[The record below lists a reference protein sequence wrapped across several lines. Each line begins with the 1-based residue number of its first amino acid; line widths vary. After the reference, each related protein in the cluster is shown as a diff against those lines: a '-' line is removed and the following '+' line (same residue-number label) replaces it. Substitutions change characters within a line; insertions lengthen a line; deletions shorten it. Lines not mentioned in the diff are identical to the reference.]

1 MDNTGKFT
9 GKAEV
14 YAKARPGYPQ
24 AMLDRIAQ
32 AAGIGA
38 GAEVADIG
46 AGTGIFSKAL
56 LGCGCRIYGVEPN
69 ADMRGVAERSLA
81 AEDRFFP
88 VAGTAEDTTLPG
100 GSVDAVTVAQA
111 FHWFDAEAF
120 GRECRR
126 ILRPGGQVVL
136 VWNSRI
142 HDRDS
147 VRENEAIMREFCPAF
162 TGFSGGIAYLDDR
175 IGSFFH
181 GDFSVETFP
190 NDLAF
195 DKAGFIARNLSGSY
209 SLQAGDPR
217 YAEYVAALEELFDR
231 YALDGIYMQP
241 NETVAYWGR
250 P

>member
-1 MDNTGKFT
+1 MDNTRKFT
-9 GKAEV
+9 RKAEA

-24 AMLDRIAQ
+24 AMLDRITQ

-38 GAEVADIG
+38 GAEIADIG

-56 LGCGCRIYGVEPN
+56 LSCGCRVYGVEPN
-69 ADMRGVAERSLA
+69 ADMRGVAERNLGS
-81 AEDRFFP
+81 DTRFTP
-88 VAGTAEDTTLPG
+88 VAGTAEETTLPG
-100 GSVDAVTVAQA
+100 ESVDAVTVAQA

-120 GRECRR
+120 SRECRR
-126 ILRPGGQVVL
+126 ILRPGGLVVL

-147 VRENEAIMREFCPAF
+147 VRENEAIMREFCPTF
-162 TGFSGGIAYLDDR
+162 TGFSGGIDYLDDR
-175 IGSFFH
+175 IRSFYN

-190 NDLAF
+190 HDLAF

-209 SLQAGDPR
+209 SLQSGDAR
-217 YAEYVAALEELFDR
+217 YAEYVAALEELFDQ
-231 YALDGIYMQP
+231 YARDGVYMQP

>member
-1 MDNTGKFT
+1 MNNTGKFT
-9 GKAEV
+9 GKAEL

-38 GAEVADIG
+38 GSEVADIG
-46 AGTGIFSKAL
+46 AGTGIFSRAL
-56 LGCGCRIYGVEPN
+56 LTCGCRVYGVEPN
-69 ADMRGVAERSLA
+69 ADMRAVAERELA
-81 AEDRFFP
+81 DEQRFVP

-120 GRECRR
+120 GQECRR

-142 HDRDS
+142 HNRDS
-147 VRENEAIMREFCPAF
+147 VRENEAVLREFCPNF
-162 TGFSGGIAYLDDR
+162 TGFSGGIAYLDDK
-175 IGSFFH
+175 IGGFFH
-181 GDFSVETFP
+181 QNFTVEKFP
-190 NDLAF
+190 NDLPF
-195 DKAGFIARNLSGSY
+195 DKTGFIERNLSSSY
-209 SLQAGDPR
+209 SLKPGDPR
-217 YAEYVAALEELFDR
+217 YEEYVAALEDLFDR
-231 YALDGIYMQP
+231 CAQDGIYMQP